1 MKKLFVISTIL
12 LLSGMIFPAYSQE
25 SGIYLN
31 AEDFT
36 ISTLT
41 HSIDCAKSNHKI
53 IAPGKKPVLK
63 VVQEGQKYKNKKS
76 DIYGY
81 KDCQG
86 KDYRF
91 FDGQNYQVNEIG
103 KVVIYQQGVSKPAIG
118 EDPGAVAKFFFS
130 KGLDED
136 IIPLT
141 LMNLKEA
148 FPENHPFHDALD
160 AYFSGNTPV
169 SSYDEFHKTYKV
181 NRILEEN
188 LR

>member
-1 MKKLFVISTIL
+1 MKKLFVITGIL
-12 LLSGMIFPAYSQE
+12 LLSGMLRPVFSQN
-25 SGIYLN
+25 SGIYMN
-31 AEDFT
+31 SEDFT
-36 ISTLT
+36 NGVLN
-41 HSIDCAKSNHKI
+41 HSIDCAMEKHKI
-53 IAPGKKPVLK
+53 FAPKKKNVIK
-63 VVQEGQKYKNKKS
+63 VVREGQKYKYEKS
-76 DIYGY
+76 NIYGY

>member
-53 IAPGKKPVLK
+53 IAPGKKPMVK
-63 VVQEGQKYKNKKS
+63 VVHEGQKAKYKKS
-76 DIYGY
+76 DIFGY
-81 KDCQG
+81 RDCEG

-91 FDGQNYQVNEIG
+91 FDGQNYQVNEVG
-103 KVVIYQQGVSKPAIG
+103 ALLIYQQGKSRAPIG
-118 EDPGAVAKFFFS
+118 EDVGAVAKFFFS
-130 KGLDED
+130 KGPDEEVL
-136 IIPLT
+136 PLT
-141 LMNLKEA
+141 LMSLKEA

-169 SSYDEFHKTYKV
+169 STYDNFHKTYKV

-188 LR
+188 LH